1 MDQREYIARE
11 NQITDK
17 TLPAFCIIFAVF
29 VGGLILNTTLG
40 VKIID
45 VYGLYMPAGIFLWSL
60 TFPLT
65 DIIAETYGRKYAL
78 YLVLGGLCI
87 SLLALGMIQFAL
99 WLKPAPFWPNEDAY
113 NMILGSNIRT
123 ILAQIASFIIT
134 QTADIFIFS
143 WIRGKTSGKYLWL
156 RNNVSTFSSQFMAN
170 CIFLTIAFLGVIP
183 FESWLILFVTNLLG
197 RIVLAL
203 VDTPLVYFGVWAVN
217 KAHPSLRKSNA

>member
-1 MDQREYIARE
+1 MEQKEYISRK

-17 TLPAFCIIFAVF
+17 TLPAFCVIFAIF

-45 VYGLYMPAGIFLWSL
+45 IHGFYMPAGIFLWSL

-99 WLKPAPFWPNEDAY
+99 WLKPAPFWPNAEAY
-113 NMILGSNIRT
+113 NTILGSNIRT
-123 ILAQIASFIIT
+123 IFAQIASFVIT

-143 WIRGKTSGKYLWL
+143 WIRGKTNGQYLWL
-156 RNNVSTFSSQFMAN
+156 RNNVSTFTSQFMAN
-170 CIFLTIAFLGVIP
+170 CTFLTIAFLGTIP
-183 FESWLILFVTNLLG
+183 FENWLVLFATNLAG
-197 RIVLAL
+197 RIILAL
-203 VDTPLVYFGVWAVN
+203 VDTPLVYGGVWAVY
-217 KAHPSLRKSNA
+217 KAHPSLKLKS